1 MPEPCRGCPRK
12 EVDFGGCRCQ
22 AYQLTGDPAATDPVC
37 ALSPHHQLVTGLL
50 TGAPARTWEPRM
62 MVTGTRTGAG

>member
-1 MPEPCRGCPRK
+1 MPEPCRSCPRK

-37 ALSPHHQLVTGLL
+37 ALSPHHGIVTGLL
-50 TGAPARTWEPRM
+50 TGAPRRAWEARVM
-62 MVTGTRTGAG
+62 AAGTRTGAS